1 MDNFFGGEGNL
12 SGIQTMGITNAM
24 RTGNLMLDMAIA
36 MCIPMVL
43 GGMISVINM
52 LKEKMNRIDWMRLLG
67 RNIIIHERF
76 ISHSTITNC
85 YGGTTDLGGDSK
97 NDLLIKAIQLYLDNH
112 GLLQLKSAD
121 LELKSFGEDKRNN
134 YYDYHYGGGNS
145 TTLSDTLS
153 HYNIVKKPIKGRWT
167 SLGMFE
173 SAQENKQY
181 EVKLVVHEKEDD
193 DKGSD
198 EGSKS
203 QRRELTL
210 QFSSEGKDSIDSFI
224 NKAYRWYL
232 DELRKL
238 EDDSRYMYEL
248 ITPKKDSDGTNQ
260 KYKRYQ
266 LSDEKTFDSL
276 FFQQKDNVVGIVDHF
291 VNKTGKYSVK
301 GYPHKLGLLLHGPP
315 GTGKT
320 SLIKVLA
327 QRTGRSIV
335 NVPLARISTN
345 AELASIFFDQK
356 YDIEGE
362 DVPVTLGFKD
372 VIFVMED
379 IDAVSKIVRRR
390 DGKKT
395 AEVTY
400 TEQVEV
406 PIKRSLWR
414 MILESTN
421 ESCKELAVELINKSE
436 RLKKAAHD
444 PQILSAS
451 AHRMAGAVPGLSLI
465 GEITENDTT
474 RKIAKEAI
482 SSVGTLVTDY
492 ETVDSFLGKN
502 AMSLKQ
508 MLDAGTQINEA
519 FENEL
524 LGISL
529 DGAPDLGSFTSLCP
543 PSLSREVFT
552 RQISEDVTDIEVETN
567 DEWMAH
573 NQKDGNDKDN
583 VAEAVESDCTVIGPK
598 MEGVGSSSTGSSSN
612 TWSRKRDHL
621 NLTGILN
628 VLDGVID
635 TPGRMLIIT
644 TNHPEMLDP
653 ALIRPGR
660 IDKKLMLGYM
670 AYEDVVSMVEHYF
683 QTTLDA
689 EQVERVKKAING
701 CKLFSSP
708 SLKLSP
714 AEVEQMASEFEEV
727 EEMIVAIE
735 NKISLAPKNTNN
747 VTQIVYNT

>member
-1 MDNFFGGEGNL
+1 MDNIFGGGGNL
-12 SGIQTMGITNAM
+12 GGIQTMGIMNAM
-24 RTGNLMLDMAIA
+24 KTGNLMLDTAIA
-36 MCIPMVL
+36 MCIPMVF
-43 GGMISVINM
+43 GGIICAINM
-52 LKEKMNRIDWMRLLG
+52 LKEKINKTNWAKLLG
-67 RNIIIHERF
+67 WNRIIHERF
-76 ISHSTITNC
+76 IRHSTITNC
-85 YGGTTDLGGDSK
+85 YGSTTDLGGDSK
-97 NDLLIKAIQLYLDNH
+97 NELLIKAIQLYLDNH

-121 LELKSFGEDKRNN
+121 LELKSFGEDKQNN
-134 YYDYHYGGGNS
+134 YYDYYGGGSS

-153 HYNIVKKPIKGRWT
+153 KYNVVKKPMKGRWT

-173 SAQENKQY
+173 STQENKQY
-181 EVKLVVHEKEDD
+181 EVNLVVHEKEDN

-198 EGSKS
+198 SESKN

-210 QFSSEGKDSIDSFI
+210 QFSSEGEESIDSFI
-224 NKAYRWYL
+224 NKAYTWYL

-248 ITPKKDSDGTNQ
+248 ITPKKDNDGTNQ

-356 YDIEGE
+356 YYVEGE

-395 AEVTY
+395 AEVSY
-400 TEQVEV
+400 NEQVEV
-406 PIKRSLWR
+406 PIARSLWR
-414 MILESTN
+414 MILESTD
-421 ESCKELAVELINKSE
+421 ESCKELALELINKSE

-451 AHRMAGAVPGLSLI
+451 AYRMARVPGLSLI
-465 GEITENDTT
+465 GEIAENDTT

-482 SSVGTLVTDY
+482 SSVGNLLTDY
-492 ETVDSFLGKN
+492 ETIDSFLGKN
-502 AMSLKQ
+502 AQSLKQ
-508 MLDAGTQINEA
+508 MLDTGSEISEA

-529 DGAPDLGSFTSLCP
+529 DGAPSLGSFVD
-543 PSLSREVFT
+543 LSREADNAIET
-552 RQISEDVTDIEVETN
+552 DDEMMTQNPQDSNDNNDVAI
-567 DEWMAH
+567 
-573 NQKDGNDKDN
+573 
-583 VAEAVESDCTVIGPK
+583 AVESNCAVIGPK
-598 MEGVGSSSTGSSSN
+598 MQGAGSSN
-612 TWSRKRDHL
+612 TGPSSNAYNHKRDLL

-628 VLDGVID
+628 VLDGVVD

-653 ALIRPGR
+653 ALVRPGR
-660 IDKKLMLGYM
+660 IDKQLMLGYM
-670 AYEDVVSMVEHYF
+670 AYEDVVLMVEHYF
-683 QTTLDA
+683 QTSLDT
-689 EQVERVKKAING
+689 EQVKRIKQAING
-701 CKLFSSP
+701 CTGRKPLT
-708 SLKLSP
+708 LSP
-714 AEVEQMASEFEEV
+714 AQVEQMASEFEEA
-727 EEMIVAIE
+727 EDIIVAIE
-735 NKISLAPKNTNN
+735 NKCSLGPKNRND
-747 VTQIVYNT
+747 IM

>member
-1 MDNFFGGEGNL
+1 MDNIFGGDGNL
-12 SGIQTMGITNAM
+12 GGIQTMGLMNAM
-24 RTGNLMLDMAIA
+24 KTGNLMLDTSLA
-36 MCIPMVL
+36 MCIPMIF
-43 GGMISVINM
+43 GGIICAMNM
-52 LKEKMNRIDWMRLLG
+52 LKEKMNRINWTKLLG
-67 RNIIIHERF
+67 WNRIIYERF
-76 ISHSTITNC
+76 IRHSTITNC
-85 YGGTTDLGGDSK
+85 YGSTTDLGGDSK
-97 NDLLIKAIQLYLDNH
+97 NELLIKAIQLYLDNH
-112 GLLQLKSAD
+112 GLLQLKAAD
-121 LELKSFGEDKRNN
+121 LELKSFGEDKQNN
-134 YYDYHYGGGNS
+134 YYDYYGGGNS

-153 HYNIVKKPIKGRWT
+153 KYNVVKKPMKGRWT

-181 EVKLVVHEKEDD
+181 EVKLVVHEKEDN

-198 EGSKS
+198 SGSKN

-210 QFSSEGKDSIDSFI
+210 QFSSEGKESIDSFI
-224 NKAYRWYL
+224 NKAYTWYL

-248 ITPKKDSDGTNQ
+248 ITPKKDDDGTNQ

-345 AELASIFFDQK
+345 AELASVFFDQK
-356 YDIEGE
+356 YYVEGE
-362 DVPVTLGFKD
+362 DIPVTLSFKD

-390 DGKKT
+390 DGKMA
-395 AEVTY
+395 AEVTDND
-400 TEQVEV
+400 QIEV
-406 PIKRSLWR
+406 PIARSLWR

-451 AHRMAGAVPGLSLI
+451 AYRMARVPGLSLI
-465 GEITENDTT
+465 GENTENDTT

-482 SSVGTLVTDY
+482 SSVENLLTDH
-492 ETVDSFLGKN
+492 ETVNSFLGKN
-502 AMSLKQ
+502 AQSLKQ
-508 MLDAGTQINEA
+508 MLDTGSEISEA

-529 DGAPDLGSFTSLCP
+529 DGAPSLGSFID
-543 PSLSREVFT
+543 LSRELFT
-552 RQISEDVTDIEVETN
+552 SQISESVSDIAIETN
-567 DEWMAH
+567 DELMTQ
-573 NQKDGNDKDN
+573 NLQDSNDNSD
-583 VAEAVESDCTVIGPK
+583 VAKAAESNCTIIGPK
-598 MEGVGSSSTGSSSN
+598 MQGTGSSNTGSSSN
-612 TWSRKRDHL
+612 AYTRKRDHL

-628 VLDGVID
+628 VLDGVVD

-660 IDKKLMLGYM
+660 IDKTLMLGYM

-683 QTTLDA
+683 QTSLDM
-689 EQVERVKKAING
+689 EQVERVKQAING
-701 CKLFSSP
+701 CTGLFSRP

-714 AEVEQMASEFEEV
+714 AEVEQMASEFEEA
-727 EEMIVAIE
+727 EDIIVAIE
-735 NKISLAPKNTNN
+735 NKSSLGRKNRM
-747 VTQIVYNT
+747 I

>member
-1 MDNFFGGEGNL
+1 M
-12 SGIQTMGITNAM
+12 
-24 RTGNLMLDMAIA
+24 
-36 MCIPMVL
+36 
-43 GGMISVINM
+43 
-52 LKEKMNRIDWMRLLG
+52 
-67 RNIIIHERF
+67 
-76 ISHSTITNC
+76 TNC

-97 NDLLIKAIQLYLDNH
+97 NELLIKAIQLYLDNH
-112 GLLQLKSAD
+112 GLFQLKAAD

-134 YYDYHYGGGNS
+134 YYNYHGGGKS
-145 TTLSDTLS
+145 TTLSNTLS
-153 HYNIVKKPIKGRWT
+153 QYNVVKKPMKGKWT

-173 SAQENKQY
+173 SAQESKEY
-181 EVKLVVHEKEDD
+181 EVKLIIHERQDD
-193 DKGSD
+193 NKASD
-198 EGSKS
+198 GGSKN
-203 QRRELTL
+203 QRRELIL
-210 QFSSEGKDSIDSFI
+210 QFYSEGKDSIDSFI
-224 NKAYRWYL
+224 NKAYSWYL

-248 ITPKKDSDGTNQ
+248 VTPEKVSDGTNQ

-266 LSDEKTFDSL
+266 LSDEKCFDSL
-276 FFQQKDNVVGIVDHF
+276 FFQQKKDVMGVVNNF

-335 NVPLARISTN
+335 NVPLARITTN

-356 YDIEGE
+356 YSVEGE
-362 DVPVTLGFKD
+362 DIPVTLGFKD

-390 DGKKT
+390 DGKNT
-395 AEVTY
+395 AEVPY
-400 TEQVEV
+400 SEQAEV
-406 PIKRSLWR
+406 PITKSLWR

-421 ESCKELAVELINKSE
+421 KSCKELAAELIKKSE

-451 AHRMAGAVPGLSLI
+451 VHRMARVPGLSLI
-465 GEITENDTT
+465 GENAENDTA
-474 RKIAKEAI
+474 RKIAKEAS
-482 SSVGTLVTDY
+482 SSVGTLLKDY

-502 AMSLKQ
+502 AESLKQ
-508 MLDAGTQINEA
+508 MLDTGTEINEA

-529 DGAPDLGSFTSLCP
+529 DGDSRLESFISFSNSTLSQGKYNSDDTSDT
-543 PSLSREVFT
+543 EF
-552 RQISEDVTDIEVETN
+552 ETN
-567 DEWMAH
+567 DELMTQ
-573 NQKDGNDKDN
+573 NPQNSNGNKDLATEAESGC
-583 VAEAVESDCTVIGPK
+583 VAIGRK
-598 MEGVGSSSTGSSSN
+598 NEFTGCSSSAYN
-612 TWSRKRDHL
+612 RKRDHL
-621 NLTGILN
+621 NLSGILN
-628 VLDGVID
+628 VLDGVVD

-670 AYEDVVSMVEHYF
+670 VAEDVVSMVEHYF
-683 QTTLDA
+683 QTRLDV

-701 CKLFSSP
+701 CTGLLSRP

-714 AEVEQMASEFEEV
+714 AQIEQMASEFEEV

-735 NKISLAPKNTNN
+735 NKIPLAPKNRNN
-747 VTQIVYNT
+747 MTQIVYNA